1 MAPPRTLERKVA
13 VVTGASRGIGTTL
26 AYDLASRGAKVAIT
40 YTSESSKAGIEEVT
54 KRIASETA
62 STSHIIQADL
72 REPAAADKVVEETVK
87 AFGFVD
93 ILVNNAGLILTKTV
107 HDVTPEDFDSIYH
120 LNVRAPLLLV
130 QKVWPHMRRP
140 GRIINISSVGA
151 RANFPGTSV
160 YASSKTA
167 LEGLTRCWA
176 SELGGDGT
184 TVNAVGVGPVESVS
198 ILVEDNPAALMSFSD
213 HIAQDMLAQ
222 VDPSIVDMQK
232 ATTPVKKRVGT
243 AQDIADIVAFLAEE
257 RSRWVSGQCISA
269 SGGYACY

>member
-1 MAPPRTLERKVA
+1 MAAPRTLEGKVA
-13 VVTGASRGIGTTL
+13 IVTGSSRGIGTTL
-26 AYDLASRGAKVAIT
+26 AYYLASRGAKVAIT
-40 YTSESSKAGIEEVT
+40 YTSESSKAGIEEVS

-72 REPAAADKVVEETVK
+72 REPAAADKVVEETVT

-184 TVNAVGVGPVESVS
+184 TVNAVGVGPVES
-198 ILVEDNPAALMSFSD
+198 
-213 HIAQDMLAQ
+213 DMLAQ

-232 ATTPVKKRVGT
+232 ATTPVQKRVGT